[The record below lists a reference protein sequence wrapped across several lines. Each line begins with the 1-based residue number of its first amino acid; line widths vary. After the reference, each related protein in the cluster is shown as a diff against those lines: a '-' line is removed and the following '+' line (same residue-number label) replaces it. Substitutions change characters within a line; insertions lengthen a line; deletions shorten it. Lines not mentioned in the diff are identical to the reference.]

1 MLDHKVN
8 TIEISVAMANIYII
22 FVVTFCIHIFSS
34 EHCVYYIEIL
44 NMDEIKNALS
54 VLTL

>member
-34 EHCVYYIEIL
+34 EQSVYYIEIL